1 MRSPLLLICTL
12 SLAIFAG
19 STDVARADMIL
30 NSVGTIEWDPA
41 ALPGGPG
48 PITISVSAN
57 STPPNDNVLN
67 AFSVGLRFVGEP
79 GSTGSL
85 RISSVAQPTTDRV
98 FANYAAPLVVAF
110 QDSVYSIS
118 GDNAQSENVTI
129 TASGRRLF
137 EMFLAP
143 QGANV
148 SGSFLIVADGPKSN
162 YFTTT
167 EFDGL
172 KYGNVGTGDFVL
184 GRVNINVTSVPEP
197 STTLLLSLAGG
208 WLVWRRKR

>member
-1 MRSPLLLICTL
+1 MRPKLLLNCCLFLAL
-12 SLAIFAG
+12 SVCGPDLAQ
-19 STDVARADMIL
+19 ADMIL

-67 AFSVGLRFVGEP
+67 AFSVGLRFVAEP
-79 GSTGSL
+79 GATGAL

-98 FANYAAPLVVAF
+98 FANYSAPLVVAL
-110 QDSVYSIS
+110 QDSVYSVS
-118 GDNAQSENVTI
+118 GDNAQLENVAI

-172 KYGNVGTGDFVL
+172 KYGNVGSGDFVL

-197 STTLLLSLAGG
+197 ATTLLLSLAGG